1 MTSASL
7 TDFAFSRCLA
17 PRFRNARVFGAAD
30 ACPNIPKLRALVVPP
45 PDDANRTLPTDG
57 SLRRERFAGMPIILE
72 SGEILK
78 NNMSARFAIHNGT
91 STSPR
96 EEILIRNSKTTHI
109 IPGDLRTIKE

>member
-1 MTSASL
+1 
-7 TDFAFSRCLA
+7 
-17 PRFRNARVFGAAD
+17 
-30 ACPNIPKLRALVVPP
+30 
-45 PDDANRTLPTDG
+45 
-57 SLRRERFAGMPIILE
+57 MPIILE